1 MSDELPLVS
10 IVIPAYNHADYLA
23 EAIESVLAQDYPNV
37 ELLVFDDGSTDNTRE
52 VLKGY
57 AGRFHWETHKNM
69 GQAATLNK
77 GWRMSKGEILGRLS
91 ADDLLY
97 PDAVSASVECLQ
109 RNPDAVLVYCDFDL
123 IDERSR
129 VLRRV
134 RAPEF
139 SYRDMVVKH
148 VTPPGPGA
156 FFPRSAFE
164 KVGPW
169 DESLARILD
178 YEYWLRLGL
187 YGRFVRIPRVLASFR
202 MHENTTALSGRHGD
216 ELGSQEYIQV
226 LTDYFDSR
234 TLPPEIVAAKDE
246 AFSNAYIFS
255 ARHHLMGKRYGK
267 AAANAWKGL
276 RMYPRNLSSRT
287 LRILAYGLLN
297 RTNRTRYRLE
307 QRAKNLR
314 EKRSM

>member
-1 MSDELPLVS
+1 
-10 IVIPAYNHADYLA
+10 
-23 EAIESVLAQDYPNV
+23 
-37 ELLVFDDGSTDNTRE
+37 
-52 VLKGY
+52 
-57 AGRFHWETHKNM
+57 M

-202 MHENTTALSGRHGD
+202 MHENSVSFREGD
-216 ELGSQEYIQV
+216 ELGSQEYIRV

-234 TLPPEIVAAKDE
+234 ALPPEVVAAKDE

-255 ARHHLMGKRYGK
+255 ARHHLMGKRYVK

-287 LRILAYGLLN
+287 LRILAYAIL
-297 RTNRTRYRLE
+297 YRDA
-307 QRAKNLR
+307 RRFARKLR
-314 EKRSM
+314 RGRGS